1 VQAGAEP
8 HLASFDVILYTPA
21 DGTLTVEDLTR
32 RGRRVGTLAVDPNGP
47 LPSLD
52 LDLTSIVTRQ
62 NLAQFGIRI
71 QLRGAN
77 LPGLNDDKDDEGDDD
92 KNEGDRQN
100 NDRAHADGE
109 NDNKNGEHDDDKK
122 RTPPP
127 DVSASFTADLV
138 FNSQ

>member
-8 HLASFDVILYTPA
+8 HLSSFDVILYTPA

-32 RGRRVGTLAVDPNGP
+32 PGRRVGTLLVDPSGP
-47 LPSLD
+47 VSSLD
-52 LDLTSIVTRQ
+52 LDLTPFVTRG

-71 QLRGAN
+71 QLRGAS
-77 LPGLNDDKDDEGDDD
+77 LPDLNGDKDEEGDHD
-92 KNEGDRQN
+92 KNEGDGAN

-109 NDNKNGEHDDDKK
+109 NDNKNDEHDDDKK
-122 RTPPP
+122 RTPQP

>member
-1 VQAGAEP
+1 
-8 HLASFDVILYTPA
+8 VILYTPA

-32 RGRRVGTLAVDPNGP
+32 PGRRVGTLLVDPNGP
-47 LPSLD
+47 VSSLD
-52 LDLTSIVTRQ
+52 LDLTPFVTRG

-71 QLRGAN
+71 QLRGAS
-77 LPGLNDDKDDEGDDD
+77 LPDLNDGKDEKGDHDT
-92 KNEGDRQN
+92 NEGDGAN

-109 NDNKNGEHDDDKK
+109 NDNKNEEHDDDKK